1 MLCAVFYKIM
11 NTLKWLQRKY
21 PNSFEEL
28 NEYFD
33 RHEIENFKKSTIK
46 KVRSHR
52 FWLGGVMC
60 RLFHHI
66 RAIEN
71 CKFIDRV
78 DGREVGQYECCRCNK
93 RFMANSKRSWFRVY
107 N

>member
-1 MLCAVFYKIM
+1 M
-11 NTLKWLQRKY
+11 
-21 PNSFEEL
+21 EEQL
-28 NEYFD
+28 
-33 RHEIENFKKSTIK
+33 TIQK
-46 KVRSHR
+46 ARIHR

-66 RAIEN
+66 RTIED

-107 N
+107 NGT

>member
-1 MLCAVFYKIM
+1 MSEQL
-11 NTLKWLQRKY
+11 
-21 PNSFEEL
+21 
-28 NEYFD
+28 
-33 RHEIENFKKSTIK
+33 TIK
-46 KVRSHR
+46 KERNHR

-66 RAIEN
+66 RTIEE

>member
-1 MLCAVFYKIM
+1 MSSSE
-11 NTLKWLQRKY
+11 LKTINFQNMTNDNKQQKLSMQKY
-21 PNSFEEL
+21 MSEQL
-28 NEYFD
+28 
-33 RHEIENFKKSTIK
+33 TIK
-46 KVRSHR
+46 KARSHR
-52 FWLGGVMC
+52 FWLGGVIC

-66 RAIEN
+66 RTIEE

-107 N
+107 S

>member
-1 MLCAVFYKIM
+1 MD
-11 NTLKWLQRKY
+11 N
-21 PNSFEEL
+21 L
-28 NEYFD
+28 NNKLSDEVQ
-33 RHEIENFKKSTIK
+33 SQP
-46 KVRSHR
+46 SC
-52 FWLGGVMC
+52 LGAVMC

-66 RAIEN
+66 RTIEE

-93 RFMANSKRSWFRVY
+93 RFMANSKKSWFRVY